1 MEQQQDELRVVV
13 LGRVQSGKTSLIN
26 TVLSQCMA
34 EPEPIKEGSTR
45 SPHCLKRQGDIRGG
59 RGRGRGRKITLVD
72 THGWWECYL
81 LEDTAEIVK
90 QELLL
95 SVRLC
100 GPAPGPNVVL
110 LAVALDVPFTE
121 QHREAI
127 RQHMGLFGEHIWA
140 HIIVVFTKGDCLEG
154 KSIEEHIWEQGEAIR
169 WILEKCGD
177 RFHVVDNQS
186 LDSDQ
191 VLQLLSK
198 VEALTSANRGSCFQ
212 IDEEILKAVDE
223 KRATVKVKA
232 KARKDAVTQQRKLL
246 EGEVRPLTSVRM
258 VLLGWVSSGKTSVR
272 NTILDENELASRM
285 RTLCSDMKQSNVA
298 GPGRQVSVIDTPGW
312 WKYFPATY
320 TPKWVKR
327 ELKRSLTLDV
337 RCPHAFLLVLPLD
350 VSFLKEQRE
359 VIEDNMKVFGDLVW
373 KYTIVLF
380 TWGDMLGDVSIE
392 EHIESEGE
400 PLRWLV
406 EKCGN
411 RYHVFDNMNRGDGS
425 QVTELLQMI
434 EEMVASNSVF
444 CANAVEQKSTH
455 REAEETPVKSV
466 NVEVVELLDQE
477 WQSLNKQLE
486 KEIKKIWT
494 EMDCKIKGNDSI
506 DHDANFKD
514 ESDHTADSD
523 DEGKPVGQAM
533 ADVQQSSELRD
544 QLLREWGRREA
555 ILLERV
561 RGILAEL
568 QTSYDVSSGVSK
580 KELMLSYEKVWR
592 WIKESD
598 HSTASLTSEVKKR
611 KMQ

>member
-1 MEQQQDELRVVV
+1 M
-13 LGRVQSGKTSLIN
+13 
-26 TVLSQCMA
+26 
-34 EPEPIKEGSTR
+34 
-45 SPHCLKRQGDIRGG
+45 
-59 RGRGRGRKITLVD
+59 VD

-95 SVRLC
+95 SVHLC

-154 KSIEEHIWEQGEAIR
+154 KSIEEHIREQGEAIR

-198 VEALTSANRGSCFQ
+198 VEALTSANRGRCFQ

-246 EGEVRPLTSVRM
+246 EGECFFLNLNLCGKTKVRKGREELEWNCVHVSTNLCPSGEVRPLTSVRM

-285 RTLCSDMKQSNVA
+285 RTLCSDMKQSNMA

-337 RCPHAFLLVLPLD
+337 RGPHAFLLVLPLD

-359 VIEDNMKVFGDLVW
+359 VIEDNMKVFGDVVW

-506 DHDANFKD
+506 DHDANC
-514 ESDHTADSD
+514 ESHIRLFTI
-523 DEGKPVGQAM
+523 Q
-533 ADVQQSSELRD
+533 
-544 QLLREWGRREA
+544 
-555 ILLERV
+555 
-561 RGILAEL
+561 
-568 QTSYDVSSGVSK
+568 
-580 KELMLSYEKVWR
+580 
-592 WIKESD
+592 
-598 HSTASLTSEVKKR
+598 
-611 KMQ
+611 